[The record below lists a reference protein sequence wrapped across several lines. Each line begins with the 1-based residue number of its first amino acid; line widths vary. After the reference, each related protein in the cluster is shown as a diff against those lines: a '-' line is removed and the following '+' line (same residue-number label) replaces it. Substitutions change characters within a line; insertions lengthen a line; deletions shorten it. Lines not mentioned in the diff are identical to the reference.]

1 MALTDIVTATSAGTI
16 PWLPHDSA
24 RVTGYW
30 AVIDTYYRLDLIDGI
45 YTLRKN
51 GVTLDTQT
59 DTGDT
64 LKTAIES
71 YISSTTSAAITDF
84 LNKISTEA

>member
-16 PWLPHDSA
+16 PWLPHDSV

-30 AVIDTYYRLDLIDGI
+30 AVIDRVYRLDLVSGT
-45 YTLRKN
+45 YTLRKD

-59 DTGDT
+59 DTDDT

-71 YISSTTSAAITDF
+71 YISGTTSAAITDF
-84 LNKISTEA
+84 LSKISTEA